1 MWKPSITS
9 NEVLIHSKGPWK
21 NHAYVK
27 VVGGDY
33 YYPDGYNDRRTVSDL
48 ISSFKEKRKV
58 AKKMKNQRKAL
69 EKARATRAAN
79 KKSADERTRLVEK
92 GTRDELIKNR
102 SKLSTDE
109 MDKALDRLK
118 KEELVNQKLA
128 DLAPKSEVYTRIEKF
143 NKYADQAKVIA
154 KGTQNFIDA
163 YNTGAGIYNAVM
175 QFKGNDKRL
184 PKVNYSSGGDG
195 GNKNNNNN
203 NGGGN
208 NNGGNK
214 KAPKP
219 LQAIIKKADEI
230 NNQNKKKNK

>member
-1 MWKPSITS
+1 MWRPAVTS

-27 VVGGDY
+27 VVGSNY
-33 YYPDGYNDRRTVSDL
+33 YYPEGYDDRRTVSSL
-48 ISSFKEKRKV
+48 LGRIKESRAA
-58 AKKMKNQRKAL
+58 AKKRKNQRKAL
-69 EKARATRAAN
+69 EKARATRVAN
-79 KKSADERTRLVEK
+79 KKAADERTRLVEK

-143 NKYADQAKVIA
+143 NKYADQAKAIT

-175 QFKGNDKRL
+175 TFKGNEKRL
-184 PKVNYSSGGDG
+184 PKINYSSGGDG
-195 GNKNNNNN
+195 GNKNNNN